1 MVEISDV
8 TKASPERV
16 TPRPLQQR
24 LQWTAPLNPI
34 NQRIAT
40 LINTSSLAR
49 YLPDQNGGTSVE
61 PAQTRGIE
69 CCTRGYP
76 TLKSLK

>member
-8 TKASPERV
+8 TKARPERV
-16 TPRPLQQR
+16 TPRPLQQS

-40 LINTSSLAR
+40 HINASSPAR
-49 YLPDQNGGTSVE
+49 DLRNE
-61 PAQTRGIE
+61 
-69 CCTRGYP
+69 
-76 TLKSLK
+76 